1 MNRRVPPGHLRA
13 ALASLVLAL
22 TLPGLACSRAPRFDA
37 PEPRLRWLWQGYSA
51 QYLHEDGY
59 VPDPSRDGGLVTSE
73 AQSYALLQALWLG
86 EREIFDR
93 VLGWTRAQL
102 RRDDG
107 LHSWLW
113 NPRTGRIDDANTAT
127 DADVDIAF
135 ALAVASVAFDDAAY
149 AVEARAIARAIRRHA
164 RLDVGDGWVVSA
176 GNWAGAERVT
186 NLSYFAPYAYEYFD
200 RLDPDGGWQ
209 EAVTTGY
216 DLLERALARPR
227 APLPEDF
234 VRVTAAGDIEPLPAW
249 STLGRLF
256 SFDAIRIL
264 WRVELDCRL
273 TRRPRACAASNR
285 MVEVLA
291 SLAKRDR
298 GFYAAYDAEG
308 IARSTIRSTSFYGAF
323 LPAFARTRPS
333 VAAAWRGAPL
343 SDGELAVVRAA
354 GNRYYD
360 ANWAWFGLALAD
372 GVIAARTP
380 PPSALASLD

>member
-1 MNRRVPPGHLRA
+1 MTRRLPPGRLPS
-13 ALASLVLAL
+13 ALAALVLAL
-22 TLPGLACSRAPRFDA
+22 TLPELACSRAPRFDA
-37 PEPRLRWLWQGYSA
+37 PESRLRWLWQGYSA
-51 QYLHEDGY
+51 HYLHDDGY
-59 VPDPSRDGGLVTSE
+59 VRDPSRDGGLVTSE

-86 EREIFDR
+86 DREVFDR
-93 VLGWTRAQL
+93 VLAWTRVQL

-135 ALAVASVAFDDAAY
+135 ALALASVTFGDASY
-149 AVEARAIARAIRRHA
+149 AAEARGIARAIRRHA
-164 RLDVGDGWVVSA
+164 TLDVGDGWVVSA

-200 RLDPDGGWQ
+200 RLDPDAGWPG
-209 EAVTTGY
+209 AVITGY

-227 APLPEDF
+227 VRLPEDF
-234 VRVTAAGDIEPLPAW
+234 IRVTAAGDIEPLPAS

-273 TRRPRACAASNR
+273 TRRRRACTASTR

-291 SLAKRDR
+291 PLAKRDR

-308 IARSTIRSTSFYGAF
+308 TPRSTIRSTSFYGAF
-323 LPAFARTRPS
+323 LPAFARTRPA

-343 SDGELAVVRAA
+343 SDGQLAVVRAA
-354 GNRYYD
+354 GHRYYD

-372 GVIAARTP
+372 GVIPARTP
-380 PPSALASLD
+380 PPAALAGRD